1 MRDGAVG
8 VQRQYPYLR
17 SGAQWAI
24 VALAAILLVSTG
36 RHVPEWITG
45 AIGLGVIAAAFGS
58 SLRHNRRS
66 ADEPAP
72 A

>member
-1 MRDGAVG
+1 
-8 VQRQYPYLR
+8 
-17 SGAQWAI
+17 
-24 VALAAILLVSTG
+24 VSTG